1 MTKISVIENFLE
13 PDLFFHATTLSNE
26 IYNSSDGSLKSNA
39 SWNADVVRTSHT
51 VLVHMISDDKL
62 MNYLQKRI
70 EEEFGDYDIT
80 PMFYYWTQ
88 MSYIPWHND
97 GGHHAA
103 MTIYL
108 SDHEENDGGYF
119 MYEKSDGTIEAIQP
133 KYNRAIFQSDK
144 VRHSVT
150 SVNLGAPVR
159 RTIQIFMK
167 KRLTN

>member
-1 MTKISVIENFLE
+1 MITVTDDFLE
-13 PDLFFHATTLSNE
+13 PDFFFNVNVLSKQ
-26 IYNSSDGSLKSNA
+26 IYTSADCELKTNA
-39 SWNADVVRTSHT
+39 SWNNNVVLTSNT
-51 VLVHMISDDKL
+51 VLIHEIQDIDTLKT
-62 MNYLQKRI
+62 LQQQF
-70 EEEFGDYDIT
+70 EEYIIT
-80 PMFYYWTQ
+80 PSFFYWTQ
-88 MSYIPWHND
+88 MSYIPWHDD

-133 KYNRAIFQSDK
+133 KSNRAIFQSNG

-150 SVNLGAPVR
+150 SVSLGAPIR

>member
-1 MTKISVIENFLE
+1 MIKVIDDFLE
-13 PDLFFHATTLSNE
+13 PDFFFDVNVLSKQ
-26 IYNSSDGSLKSNA
+26 IYTSPNGTLKSNA
-39 SWNADVVRTSHT
+39 SWNSDVVQESNI
-51 VLVHMISDDKL
+51 VLVHEIQDTDILKT
-62 MNYLQKRI
+62 LQKKF
-70 EEEFGDYDIT
+70 EEYDIT
-80 PMFYYWTQ
+80 PSFFYWNQ
-88 MSYIPWHND
+88 MSYIPWHDD
-97 GGHHAA
+97 GAHHAA

-133 KYNRAIFQSDK
+133 KPNRAIFQSDG

-150 SVNLGAPVR
+150 SVNLGAPIR